1 MNQDIDRRVRIIA
14 ELLRK
19 QESLPIDNSHAIDN
33 RLWANPDEYLTIDD
47 LAERVG
53 ISPVHLRDLF
63 RRGMKMTI
71 RQFTKLL
78 RMWNAIRLAEEDPGL
93 PISKIVERV
102 RGGDESH
109 FQRDFKKAFGV
120 TFGEFRRCQSEESR

>member
-1 MNQDIDRRVRIIA
+1 MNQDIDRRVRIVA
-14 ELLRK
+14 ELLRN
-19 QESLPIDNSHAIDN
+19 QESLRIDNSPAIDN
-33 RLWANPDEYLTIDD
+33 RLWANPDEYLTIDE

-53 ISPVHLRDLF
+53 ISPLHLRDLF
-63 RRGMKMTI
+63 RRDMKMTV

-78 RMWNAIRLAEEDPGL
+78 RMWNAIRLAEEDPSL

-109 FQRDFKKAFGV
+109 FQREFKKAFGV
-120 TFGEFRRCQSEESR
+120 TFGEFRRRRSEESQ

>member
-1 MNQDIDRRVRIIA
+1 MNEDIDRRVRLVA
-14 ELLRK
+14 ELLR
-19 QESLPIDNSHAIDN
+19 I
-33 RLWANPDEYLTIDD
+33 
-47 LAERVG
+47 
-53 ISPVHLRDLF
+53 
-63 RRGMKMTI
+63 
-71 RQFTKLL
+71 TKLL

-120 TFGEFRRCQSEESR
+120 TFGEFRRCRSEESQ